1 MVSINRRTENNYIY
15 VLVLQGDKN
24 ESIIVRRACDYE
36 QSGGQLWGVYRRVQW
51 KKESNHKK
59 VLWRGYVNEFSFE
72 DFVQFLNFSLS
83 ADISITN
90 LYAED

>member
-1 MVSINRRTENNYIY
+1 MRALLWD
-15 VLVLQGDKN
+15 VLVTMNRVVGK
-24 ESIIVRRACDYE
+24 
-36 QSGGQLWGVYRRVQW
+36 LWGVYRRVQW